1 MTPIKNLTTWSRGEI
16 CLYTVSQKNKTAN
29 SCPHL
34 HQILTDFQN
43 SFTGRLSGK
52 FAMKSYLNI
61 PPHLKNVATLPCE
74 IRISEN
80 WRQSEI
86 RIVTNEKS
94 QGNIAKHLRCDEL
107 FCYTFI
113 IQSSGERIFQ
123 IGEHLAKLRAKWLTV
138 LYAPSA

>member
-1 MTPIKNLTTWSRGEI
+1 
-16 CLYTVSQKNKTAN
+16 VSQKNKTAN

-123 IGEHLAKLRAKWLTV
+123 IGEHLAKLRAKW
-138 LYAPSA
+138 